1 MSRRIRRSSID
12 ALLERINLIDVVSQ
26 SVQLRRSGARSM
38 GKCPFHE
45 DSSPSFLVDEKH
57 YHCFGCKAHGN
68 VIDFE
73 MNRTGGGFVETVE
86 ALADR
91 HNFSLEYE
99 NEGKVSEK
107 ERAISEERRTLA
119 HILQEVNRAYS
130 KYIWTADGAEALRY
144 LKERGFSDESIRNW
158 EIGLAPSGSVLVKMA
173 EQRGW
178 ATQHLELAGLLK
190 RRDGDGQLYDFFR
203 DRVIIPIRDDRGSPI
218 AFGGRVFREQ
228 VNPKRAAPKYLNS
241 PETPLFQKSKT
252 LFNLNRARTS
262 IVQSGYAIVVEGY
275 MDCLALSRVGINNVV
290 AVLGTALTPDHLR
303 KLGRLTKRVVL
314 CFDSDAA
321 GREAARRSFEIG
333 FPLNL
338 VELQYASVPSGK
350 DPDEFLKEKGV
361 DAFMRVIDRAVS
373 LASWVG
379 DLYLAQA
386 GSREAQVR
394 KIKADYVSVVLQ
406 NPDAAVREITLQ
418 SIAVALGLS
427 SVQTLTSGVEK
438 PQQRR
443 STSSALEQFAGAD
456 TNQET
461 SSEGSGPEPTS
472 ERNKPTEQQDPPLFG
487 VSCAE
492 EVNLLIAFAHS
503 RFSHFPPRLQNVLQ
517 GSQSEDVMD
526 EVVLAQLLTQG
537 LSPTVSRCI
546 LQWSEVLMKQES
558 EQALADAPIGEASV
572 DHTLHQ
578 LKALSILDPEI
589 LLEAGLESW
598 VRGVLEPTLMGAMT
612 PTLRNSSDLC
622 DPVNLPFVRMV
633 VRDTGASRARNSL
646 GSLLSRI
653 LAVLEIGYLDRK
665 IDQTNRE
672 IKIIE
677 RDGGEVSSE
686 RENLSVVL
694 RKLASERG
702 RRHQKFLQRIVT

>member
-12 ALLERINLIDVVSQ
+12 ALLERINLIDVVSL

-99 NEGKVSEK
+99 NEGKESEK

-241 PETPLFQKSKT
+241 PETPVFQKSKT

-394 KIKADYVSVVLQ
+394 KIKADYVSIVLQ

-472 ERNKPTEQQDPPLFG
+472 ERNKSTEQQDALLFG

-503 RFSHFPPRLQNVLQ
+503 RFSQFPLRLQNVLQ

-537 LSPTVSRCI
+537 LSPAVSRCI

>member
-241 PETPLFQKSKT
+241 PETPVFQKSKT

-472 ERNKPTEQQDPPLFG
+472 ERNKPTEQQDPLLFG

-537 LSPTVSRCI
+537 LSPDVSRCI

>member
-12 ALLERINLIDVVSQ
+12 ALLERINLIDVVSL

-241 PETPLFQKSKT
+241 PETPVFQKSKT

-394 KIKADYVSVVLQ
+394 KIKADYVSIVLQ

-443 STSSALEQFAGAD
+443 STSSALEQFAGAG

-472 ERNKPTEQQDPPLFG
+472 ERNKPTEQQDVLLFG

-537 LSPTVSRCI
+537 LSPAVSRCI

-558 EQALADAPIGEASV
+558 EQALADVPIGEASV

-653 LAVLEIGYLDRK
+653 LAVLEIGYIDRK

-672 IKIIE
+672 IKMIE